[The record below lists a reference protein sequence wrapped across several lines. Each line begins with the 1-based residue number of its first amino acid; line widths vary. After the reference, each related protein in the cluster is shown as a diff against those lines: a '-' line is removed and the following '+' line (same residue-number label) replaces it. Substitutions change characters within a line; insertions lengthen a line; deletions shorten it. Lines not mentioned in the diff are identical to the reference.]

1 MGCTILFF
9 VLLLALCPTLRINY
23 RRPKTLNSDK
33 VKKETL
39 SERQGG
45 IQFVILFERTHFLL
59 IGLAQVSWSRDFKIC
74 WSYIGE
80 LKPSLGWNCYGAGCS
95 LTPSPLSFDQCSSE
109 CLPVIPICRKAK
121 TSAREWVKREKREF
135 RFA

>member
-23 RRPKTLNSDK
+23 RRPNTLNSDK

-59 IGLAQVSWSRDFKIC
+59 IELAQVSWSRDFKIC
-74 WSYIGE
+74 WSYTGE
-80 LKPSLGWNCYGAGCS
+80 LLKTKSGMKLLTVQCYCYKFISIFCNLGNEFFWIQLFCYLFVC
-95 LTPSPLSFDQCSSE
+95 F
-109 CLPVIPICRKAK
+109 I
-121 TSAREWVKREKREF
+121 
-135 RFA
+135 